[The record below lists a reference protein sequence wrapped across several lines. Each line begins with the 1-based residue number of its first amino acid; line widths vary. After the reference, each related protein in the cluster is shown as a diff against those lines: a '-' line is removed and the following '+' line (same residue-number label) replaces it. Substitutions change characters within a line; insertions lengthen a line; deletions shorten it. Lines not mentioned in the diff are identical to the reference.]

1 MYDVIQNAKESRHRH
16 KMQTIMITGATSGLG
31 RSLVELLSET
41 DQVICVGRNQAAL
54 DELSKLDNVIEVVAC
69 DLGDP
74 AACRALMESRTADVL
89 INNAGVLPSRA
100 GFVDLPEDAIDAM
113 VDVNFRS
120 VIHLTQAAV
129 RGMQERGRGHVM
141 FIGSSA
147 GRFPHP
153 GATVYGAS
161 KAAVSLFADALRAEL
176 ADRRI
181 RVTEVAPGRIRSNL
195 YRDAIGSDASGEL
208 YDEYEP
214 LEPEDVAGAIAYA
227 IRAPGHV
234 DVSRIEI
241 MPIGQV
247 VGGGR
252 TVKTSEMK

>member
-1 MYDVIQNAKESRHRH
+1 
-16 KMQTIMITGATSGLG
+16 MQTIMVTGATSGLG
-31 RSLVELLSET
+31 RSLVEILSKT

-54 DELSKLDNVIEVVAC
+54 NELAALENVIETVAC

-74 AACRALMESRTADVL
+74 KACRALMEGRNVDVL
-89 INNAGVLPSRA
+89 VNNAGVLPSRA
-100 GFVDLPEDAIDAM
+100 SFVDLPEDAINAM
-113 VDVNFRS
+113 IDVNFRS
-120 VIHLTQAAV
+120 VVHLTQAAV
-129 RGMQERGRGHVM
+129 RGMQERGQGHVV
-141 FIGSSA
+141 FVGSSA

-176 ADRRI
+176 VDRRI

-195 YRDAIGSDASGEL
+195 YREAIGNDASGEL

-214 LEPEDVAGAIAYA
+214 LEPQDVAEAIAYA
-227 IRAPGHV
+227 LRAPRHV

-241 MPIGQV
+241 MPIGQA

-252 TVKTSEMK
+252 TVRKTEMK